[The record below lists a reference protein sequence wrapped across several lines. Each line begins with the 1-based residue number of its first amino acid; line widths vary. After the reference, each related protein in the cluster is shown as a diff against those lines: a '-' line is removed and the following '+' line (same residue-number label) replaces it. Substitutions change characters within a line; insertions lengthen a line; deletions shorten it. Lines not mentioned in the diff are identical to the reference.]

1 MKIAIIGGIGSGKS
15 VALAAAKDIGFA
27 TLSADEINS
36 ELLAQP
42 SYVESLAR
50 LFPAVVTDGKVDRR
64 ALAKIIFQDEGER
77 KKLNSLAH
85 PLIDER
91 IKNDDRSPLV
101 VEVPLILESGARSL
115 FDEIILVKTPLDKRV
130 ERLMSSR
137 GMSRE
142 EVTARIASQASEEDL
157 EKVATRVVENDNTPQ
172 DLQAKIKEVL
182 KSF

>member
-15 VALAAAKDIGFA
+15 EALRTAKDLGFA

-42 SYVESLAR
+42 SYIESIAR

-64 ALAKIIFQDEGER
+64 ALAKIIFRDEGER

-85 PLIDER
+85 PLIVER
-91 IKNDDRSPLV
+91 IKRDSRSPLV
-101 VEVPLILESGARSL
+101 VEVPLILESGSKDL
-115 FDEIILVKTPLDKRV
+115 FDEIILVKTPLDVRV

-142 EVTARIASQASEEDL
+142 DVLARIASQADEKALEE
-157 EKVATRVVENDNTPQ
+157 VATKVVVNGGTPR
-172 DLQAKIKEVL
+172 DLQESIREVL
-182 KSF
+182 KTL